1 MFAKLHEMLLEL
13 SPTASIILSVAL
25 MLFVGFAAT
34 RLTKLVKLPNVT
46 AYILTGVLLG
56 PYCLNLI
63 PANVV
68 EGMDFLSDIALAFI
82 SFNMGEFLRFEALR
96 KNGAR
101 VIVITLCEAVI
112 AAVAVFAV
120 LYFLVGLPFPL
131 TIVLAA
137 MAATTSSASTV
148 TIIRQTGAKGDFVN
162 TLIQVAA
169 LDVIVGLMAY
179 SVSISVAAAAEGDG
193 LGVGAVLL
201 PLVTNLGVMA
211 VGGGFG
217 FIMKL
222 MMTRKRSTDNR
233 LIIALALLFAFCGV
247 CALLDVSPLLGC
259 MAMGMVYVNVTKD
272 DKLFKQLN
280 YFSPP
285 FLLLFFVKSG
295 VGFNMGGLF
304 SGGSGLGVS
313 LVAVSLV
320 YLVVRMAGKYLGA
333 FVGCAAVRK
342 DKSVRNYPGLALIPQ
357 AGVAIGLAAMGAA
370 RLGGETGEI
379 LETVIVAAGVLYE
392 IIGPACAKLSLYL
405 SGSYSDKLE
414 ELAPVEATA
423 ADGTLKTPVE
433 LLIERIHV
441 IQQTIPAHEARAAEE
456 EQAFNE
462 AAEEHYN
469 ANYNM
474 WAGRRPFG
482 RR

>member
-1 MFAKLHEMLLEL
+1 MFDKLHELLSSL
-13 SPTASIILSVAL
+13 SPTSTIVLSVAL

-46 AYILTGVLLG
+46 AYILTGLLLG

-63 PANVV
+63 PASVV
-68 EGMDFLSDIALAFI
+68 DGMDFLSDIALAFI
-82 SFNMGEFLRFEALR
+82 SFNMGEFLRFSAL
-96 KNGAR
+96 KQNGAR
-101 VIVITLCEAVI
+101 VVVITLFEAAL
-112 AAVAVFAV
+112 AALSVFAV
-120 LYFLVGLPFPL
+120 LFFLLGLPFPL
-131 TIVLAA
+131 AIVLAA

-169 LDVIVGLMAY
+169 LDVIVGLMTY
-179 SVSISVAAAAEGDG
+179 SVAISVASAFEGGG
-193 LGVGAVLL
+193 LTAWAVLM

-211 VGGGFG
+211 VGGIFG

-222 MMTRKRSTDNR
+222 MMTQKRSTDNR
-233 LIIALALLFAFCGV
+233 LIIALALLFAFCGL
-247 CALLDVSPLLGC
+247 CTLLDVSPLLGC
-259 MAMGMVYVNVTKD
+259 MAMGMIYVNITGD

-295 VGFNMGGLF
+295 VGFDMGALF
-304 SGGSGLGVS
+304 AGGSNLGIP
-313 LVAVSLV
+313 LVVVTLV
-320 YLVVRMAGKYLGA
+320 YLAVRVAGKYMGA
-333 FVGCAAVRK
+333 FVGCSVTRK
-342 DKSVRNYPGLALIPQ
+342 NKKERNNLGLALIPQ
-357 AGVAIGLAAMGAA
+357 AGVAIGLAALGAA
-370 RLGGETGEI
+370 RLGGSTGEM

-405 SGSYSDKLE
+405 SGSYSDNLE
-414 ELAPVEATA
+414 ELVPVETHAE
-423 ADGTLKTPVE
+423 DGTPKTAVE
-433 LLIERIHV
+433 LLIERIRV
-441 IQQTIPAHEARAAEE
+441 IQQTIPAHEVRAAEE
-456 EQAFNE
+456 EQAFTE

-469 ANYNM
+469 ANFMRRGN
-474 WAGRRPFG
+474 RPFG

>member
-1 MFAKLHEMLLEL
+1 MFAKLHEMLSSL

-56 PYCLNLI
+56 PYCLKLI
-63 PANVV
+63 PADVV

-82 SFNMGEFLRFEALR
+82 SFNMGEFLRLEALK
-96 KNGAR
+96 KNGVR
-101 VIVITLCEAVI
+101 VIVITLCEAMLS
-112 AAVAVFAV
+112 AVAVFAV

-137 MAATTSSASTV
+137 MAATTSSTSTV

-179 SVSISVAAAAEGDG
+179 SVSISVAAASEGGG
-193 LGVGAVLL
+193 LSAGAVLL

-211 VGGGFG
+211 VGGSFG

-222 MMTRKRSTDNR
+222 MIKRKRSTDNR
-233 LIIALALLFAFCGV
+233 LIIALALLFAFCGI
-247 CALLDVSPLLGC
+247 CALVDVSPLLGC
-259 MAMGMVYVNVTKD
+259 MAMGMVYINITKD
-272 DKLFKQLN
+272 DKLFKQLS

-313 LVAVSLV
+313 LVLVSLV
-320 YLVVRMAGKYLGA
+320 YLGVRMVGKYLGA
-333 FVGCAAVRK
+333 FIGCSVMRK
-342 DKSVRNYPGLALIPQ
+342 DKKVRNYLGMALIPQ

-370 RLGGETGEI
+370 RLGGETGEV

-414 ELAPVEATA
+414 ELAPVDTVA
-423 ADGTLKTPVE
+423 ADGTPKTPVE
-433 LLIERIHV
+433 LLIERIRV
-441 IQQTIPAHEARAAEE
+441 IQQTIPAHEVRAAEE

-469 ANYNM
+469 ANYAM
-474 WAGRRPFG
+474 RAGRRPFG

>member
-1 MFAKLHEMLLEL
+1 MSQLHEALSSL
-13 SPTASIILSVAL
+13 SPTATIILSVSL

-46 AYILTGVLLG
+46 AYILTGILLG
-56 PYCLNLI
+56 PYCLDLI
-63 PANVV
+63 PLAVV
-68 EGMDFLSDIALAFI
+68 DGMDFLSDITLAFI
-82 SFNMGEFLRFEALR
+82 SFNMGEFLRVEALR
-96 KNGAR
+96 KNGLR
-101 VIVITLCEAVI
+101 VIVITLLEAML
-112 AAVAVFAV
+112 AAVGVFLV
-120 LYFLVGLPFPL
+120 LYFAFGLPLPL

-137 MAATTSSASTV
+137 MAATTSSTSTV
-148 TIIRQTGAKGDFVN
+148 TIIRQTGARGDFVD

-179 SVSISVAAAAEGDG
+179 SVAISVAGATEGAG
-193 LGVGAVLL
+193 LSVGAVIL
-201 PLVTNLGVMA
+201 PLVTNLGVMV

-217 FIMKL
+217 FLMKL
-222 MMTRKRSTDNR
+222 LMTRKRSTDNR
-233 LIIALALLFAFCGV
+233 LIIALAMLFAFCGL

-259 MAMGMVYVNVTKD
+259 MAMGMVYVNIAKD

-304 SGGSGLGVS
+304 SGGSSLGVP

-320 YLVVRMAGKYLGA
+320 YLAVRMGGKYLGA
-333 FVGCAAVRK
+333 FLGCSVMRK
-342 DKSVRNYPGLALIPQ
+342 EKKVRNNLGLALIPQ

-370 RLGGETGEI
+370 RLGGQTGEI

-405 SGSYSDKLE
+405 SGSYSEKLE
-414 ELAPVEATA
+414 ELVTVEDTAP
-423 ADGTLKTPVE
+423 DGTPKTAVE
-433 LLIERIHV
+433 LLIERIRV
-441 IQQTIPAHEARAAEE
+441 IQSTIPPHEAHAAEE

-469 ANYNM
+469 ASYTQ

>member
-1 MFAKLHEMLLEL
+1 MTKLQELLASL

-25 MLFVGFAAT
+25 MLFVGFAVT

-46 AYILTGVLLG
+46 AYILTGVMLG

-63 PANVV
+63 PATVV
-68 EGMDFLSDIALAFI
+68 DGMDFLSDITLAFI
-82 SFNMGEFLRFEALR
+82 SFNMGEFLRFEMLK
-96 KNGAR
+96 KNAVR
-101 VIVITLCEAVI
+101 VLVITLCEALL
-112 AAVAVFAV
+112 AASAVFLV
-120 LYFLVGLPFPL
+120 LYFLLGLPLPL
-131 TIVLAA
+131 TVVLAA
-137 MAATTSSASTV
+137 MAATTSSTSTV

-162 TLIQVAA
+162 TLVQVAA

-179 SVSISVAAAAEGDG
+179 SVAISVAGALEGAG
-193 LGVGAVLL
+193 LSVGSVIL
-201 PLVTNLGVMA
+201 PLVTNLGIMVL
-211 VGGGFG
+211 GGGFG
-217 FIMKL
+217 FLMKL
-222 MMTRKRSTDNR
+222 LMTRKRSTDNR
-233 LIIALALLFAFCGV
+233 LIIALALLFAFCGI

-259 MAMGMVYVNVTKD
+259 MAMGMIYINITKE

-280 YFSPP
+280 YFTPP

-295 VGFNMGGLF
+295 VGFNMGDLF

-313 LVAVSLV
+313 LVVVSLV
-320 YLVVRMAGKYLGA
+320 YLVVRMLGKYFGA
-333 FVGCAAVRK
+333 FLGCVFSRKEKKVRT
-342 DKSVRNYPGLALIPQ
+342 NLGLALIPQ
-357 AGVAIGLAAMGAA
+357 AGVAIGLAALGAA
-370 RLGGETGEI
+370 RLGGETGEM

-405 SGSYSDKLE
+405 SGAYSDKLE
-414 ELAPVEATA
+414 ELVPVEATTS
-423 ADGTLKTPVE
+423 DGTPKSTVD
-433 LLIERIHV
+433 LLIERIRV
-441 IQQTIPAHEARAAEE
+441 IQQTIPAHEVRAAEE

-469 ANYNM
+469 ANYTM